1 MSTPLSLFELA
12 EAFKKPG
19 CPICRLM
26 RRDVEKYIH
35 SLLFEGY
42 KFPESHE
49 RFQASRGLCNTHA
62 WQMAEGFKGALL
74 NIGTYYAGALRQ
86 LLRDLDAPGPAGAAR
101 SGLSRLLGGGA
112 GGSGS
117 ALADRLEPGEPC
129 VACTI
134 HQTSEQIYTRTL
146 GEHIADA
153 RLAGPYR
160 ASEGVCLPH
169 FRMAL
174 RQASPA
180 GQRELVAIQRGIW
193 EALLADLDL
202 FREMHDHRHTGE
214 FMAEEGDSWLRALRG
229 MAGEEGMFGV
239 GGGGK
244 K

>member
-1 MSTPLSLFELA
+1 MSTPLSLFDLA
-12 EAFKKPG
+12 EAFRKSG
-19 CPICRLM
+19 CPVCRLM

-62 WQMAEGFKGALL
+62 WQMAESFKGALL
-74 NIGTYYAGALRQ
+74 NIGTYYAGALRR
-86 LLRDLDAPGPAGAAR
+86 LLRELDAPDPGGAAR
-101 SGLSRLLGGGA
+101 SGLARLLGGGA
-112 GGSGS
+112 GEGGS
-117 ALADRLEPGEPC
+117 ALADRLEPCGPC

-134 HQTSEQIYTRTL
+134 HRTSEQLYTRTL
-146 GEHIADA
+146 GEQIADP
-153 RLAGPYR
+153 RLAEPYR

-193 EALLADLDL
+193 EALLADLEL
-202 FREMHDHRHTGE
+202 FREMHDHHHTGE
-214 FMAEEGDSWLRALRG
+214 FMGEEGDSWLRVLRG
-229 MAGEEGMFGV
+229 MTGEEGMFGV
-239 GGGGK
+239 GDGGK